1 MVGVDLFKKKIEI
14 NIIKKLGRGVI
25 FFVANK

>member
-1 MVGVDLFKKKIEI
+1 MVGVDLFKKIEI
-14 NIIKKLGRGVI
+14 NIIKKLGRDVI

>member
-1 MVGVDLFKKKIEI
+1 MVGVDLFKKIEI
-14 NIIKKLGRGVI
+14 NIIEKLGRDVI

>member
-14 NIIKKLGRGVI
+14 NIIKKLGRDVI